1 MRSPA
6 VPQCHRFAV
15 AVAHRSRRGERTVPV
30 GRRLRKVAET
40 ALHRADHPLRERP
53 EGRHVRHEG
62 ELEASLRGY
71 LGAEHVLGLEP
82 AGSEHHVRA
91 DPTRDRAELFRLDRA
106 GFRERHALVEL
117 PALELD
123 AGARDRRIEPRDLV
137 TLRGK
142 LLAVGKGLL
151 GRGEVAEPGQ
161 GHGEETREDR
171 GREGISLSLHRRER
185 LARLLRAFAQLPA
198 EHHPNAHKC
207 LWDRVGDRIAKLLPD
222 PLGVVERASQARARL
237 RVLSAPATN
246 EGDPEVRI
254 RDEPRVVAIGGL
266 RDDALEQI
274 DVLVRR
280 GEGPAD
286 LRHAERRAQTKLYP
300 RIAGEQRDR
309 ALEE

>member
-1 MRSPA
+1 
-6 VPQCHRFAV
+6 
-15 AVAHRSRRGERTVPV
+15 
-30 GRRLRKVAET
+30 ET

-71 LGAEHVLGLEP
+71 LGAEYVLGLEP

-106 GFRERHALVEL
+106 GFRERHTLVEL

-246 EGDPEVRI
+246 EGNPEVRI